1 MKEIIFKNN
10 DSEIKVDANLSYYL
24 YSKLFIFF
32 LKDDDAL
39 TSYILS
45 QNEVLDL
52 NNVLEKYLIEILE
65 KWYKEPNEKEFQKYS
80 SRYEKIKF
88 NLKTYKVNYRM
99 SEIARLVFII
109 DNILNMFNRCI
120 INNEKL
126 NIKFKEI

>member
-24 YSKLFIFF
+24 YSKLFILF
-32 LKDDDAL
+32 LKDDAL
-39 TSYILS
+39 TNYMLS
-45 QNEVLDL
+45 QNEILDL
-52 NNVLEKYLIEILE
+52 KNVLEKYLIEILE
-65 KWYKEPNEKEFQKYS
+65 KWYKEPNEKELQKYS

-109 DNILNMFNRCI
+109 DNILDVFNRCI

-126 NIKFKEI
+126 NIEFKEI